1 MGLTIKPKG
10 RPKGIKTVNEIMN
23 KTTNNKTQP
32 IKADKDLSLKERI
45 KHIYHT
51 HKGRY
56 GYRRITLE
64 LNNQLAQKGMVI
76 NHKRVQR
83 LMQELDVK
91 ASIRQVR
98 RNRYSSYQD
107 TMGKDTIKDN
117 ILKRDFKADKSNQKW
132 ATDITEFKVQ
142 DRANDSSVIQR
153 KLYLSPI
160 IDLFNGEIVSYAIKD
175 RPTYALVKEMLNDA
189 LLKLGDADRYD
200 KSSKN
205 GKKPHSQLNQPK
217 PP

>member
-1 MGLTIKPKG
+1 
-10 RPKGIKTVNEIMN
+10 
-23 KTTNNKTQP
+23 
-32 IKADKDLSLKERI
+32 
-45 KHIYHT
+45 
-51 HKGRY
+51 
-56 GYRRITLE
+56 
-64 LNNQLAQKGMVI
+64 MVI

-117 ILKRDFKADKSNQKW
+117 ILKRDFKADKPNQKW
-132 ATDITEFKVQ
+132 VTDITEFKVQ

-189 LLKLGDADRYD
+189 LLKLGNADRYD

-205 GKKPHSQLNQPK
+205 GKNSKNLFTIKKYAAINQTTNQIIHHEKSPSK
-217 PP
+217 